1 MSTFGGYMPEFPD
14 IRVDHF
20 RQIIGRT
27 APLACFLSHVH
38 SDHLEGLDND
48 RVKLPFVYCSAAT
61 REILLR
67 LEKRRDRLN
76 LAQGILEREKRTF
89 KHLKSVLKPIPL
101 ETPTLLELAPKN
113 EVRVTLFDANH
124 CTGAVMFLFEKENT
138 AVLYTG
144 DIRSEPW
151 FVNNLAR
158 SPFLIEYTSG
168 MKTLDCIYLDTSNT
182 GPLKFPT
189 KADGLKEMIDKV
201 RKYPPNTKFHFSAW
215 TFGYEEVW
223 AALSR
228 TLKSQIHVDK
238 YKYKLYQ
245 SLRQEGSDGQ
255 SRFLASEGPV
265 LIGCTVGNGPKE
277 GCLTTDR
284 SVQIHSCEK
293 GMGCS
298 AYEEEDVV
306 LIRPFIA
313 CGPDGVEIAEVGIG
327 GGWGDLVP
335 SYEVAMDFDDVKEFL
350 EKFFAET
357 DQPIIEDIRRMLLAE
372 LVSTKGA
379 ISLDG
384 MQLSNDQISLEGLGE
399 SLLRK
404 LAQKSTVIPDKK
416 RDDIPKKGL
425 PKVITF
431 PYSRHSSYSEL
442 CHLVEIFKPKDVYPC
457 TVDEEE
463 WHEASSMKSLFGDHC
478 SASIF
483 RHDGEM
489 RELAA
494 IRVAEMAMMSSQQ
507 TQTTTGSKSS
517 SMSTGHFKELTFTAT
532 RWENESGPS
541 TPTPFQNGTTRT
553 GRQSM
558 SNWSQ
563 GLLSSSPAP
572 LSQTDVISIGQIP
585 RSVATNSDSSSSRQV
600 SQRRAAADMVS
611 PPPLKRIRL
620 SEDSQMADLTSS
632 KSPTPSR
639 SVTDLEQQSI
649 ESSAG
654 LSGDNVDLT
663 VPLEIFME
671 KLGNVPALFEQT
683 RKVLLEFDTEE
694 PDVEAYI
701 AQELPTINSIHTQID
716 QLVPP
721 PILSALYA
729 TIQSLSHEVIVAF
742 WGLRDRIGLY
752 VLLDAEVGMYI
763 RRQLTPLQHLTEEFK
778 HIKLYLDQSPS
789 QRKPWRSNV
798 SLGSMSEVF
807 TPEANSDADTIDD
820 QDIPTLMDE
829 NEPAAD
835 DTTEND
841 ENVSP
846 TSSKKEDLRE
856 DENFPFYDPIDKI
869 LRCGDCG
876 NEIWEDA
883 AGSVDLTLGV
893 CTGCDNGSNPFY
905 ENADFPGNIPRIYED
920 EYGSEVDEERARG
933 LIGNTHLDYQ
943 SSAYDTQD
951 EDSELVLHEDYEI
964 DSFIDNSEV
973 LEPDSESETSDS
985 ESEGEEDYKSA
996 YKKLQ
1001 VDFDLL
1007 MNDYCEL
1014 ADDFAEFRHDM
1025 LGTSEEEGDG
1035 DTEDNDEE
1043 EGVRRDEVGAHVVDV
1058 LVKQG
1063 ELVVEDVLVSS
1074 FRSVSGEEGEGDVA
1088 GDEFRDEE
1096 LEGDGAAIIEVISI
1110 TSADSRE
1117 ESMEL

>member
-76 LAQGILEREKRTF
+76 LAQGILEKEKRTY

-101 ETPTLLELAPKN
+101 ETPTLIELAPKN

-151 FVNNLAR
+151 FVNNLTR

-182 GPLKFPT
+182 GPLAFPT
-189 KADGLKEMIDKV
+189 KADGLKEMIEKV

-228 TLKSQIHVDK
+228 TLDSQIHVDK

-245 SLRQEGSDGQ
+245 SLRQDGSDGQ
-255 SRFLASEGPV
+255 SRFLAPEGPV
-265 LIGCTVGNGPKE
+265 LVGCIVGNGPKE
-277 GCLTTDR
+277 GCLTTDK
-284 SVQIHSCEK
+284 SVRIHSCEK

-298 AYEEEDVV
+298 AYGEDDIV

-313 CGPDGVEIAEVGIG
+313 RGPDGVEIAEVGIG

-350 EKFFAET
+350 ETVFAET
-357 DQPIIEDIRRMLLAE
+357 DQPIIEDIRSMLLAE
-372 LVSTKGA
+372 LISTKGA

-384 MQLSNDQISLEGLGE
+384 MQFGSDTISLKGLGE

-404 LAQKSTVIPDKK
+404 LAQKSTVVPDKK
-416 RDDIPKKGL
+416 RDAIPEKGL

-431 PYSRHSSYSEL
+431 PYSRHSSYAEL

-463 WHEASSMKSLFGDHC
+463 WHEGLSMKTLFGEYC
-478 SASIF
+478 SASVF
-483 RHDGEM
+483 RHDSEI
-489 RELAA
+489 RELVA

-507 TQTTTGSKSS
+507 TQTTTASKSS
-517 SMSTGHFKELTFTAT
+517 PMSTGHFEELALTAA
-532 RWENESGPS
+532 RLDNGIGPS
-541 TPTPFQNGTTRT
+541 TPNPFHEGTTRI

-563 GLLSSSPAP
+563 ELVSPSPAP
-572 LSQTDVISIGQIP
+572 PSQMGVTSISQTP
-585 RSVATNSDSSSSRQV
+585 RSVATNSDLSSSRQA
-600 SQRRAAADMVS
+600 SQRRAAADMIS
-611 PPPLKRIRL
+611 PPPLKRVRL
-620 SEDSQMADLTSS
+620 SEDSQMNDSTPS
-632 KSPTPSR
+632 KSPTPSE
-639 SVTDLEQQSI
+639 SVTDLEQQGVA
-649 ESSAG
+649 SSAEI
-654 LSGDNVDLT
+654 SGDNVDLT
-663 VPLEIFME
+663 VPLKLLME

-683 RKVLLEFDTEE
+683 RKALLELDIGEI
-694 PDVEAYI
+694 DVEAYI
-701 AQELPTINSIHTQID
+701 SQELSTLDSIHAQID

-729 TIQSLSHEVIVAF
+729 SIQSLSQEVVADF
-742 WGLRDRIGLY
+742 LGLRDHVGLY
-752 VLLDAEVGMYI
+752 AYLEIEVGLYT
-763 RRQLTPLQHLTEEFK
+763 RRQLTPLQHLIEEIK

-798 SLGSMSEVF
+798 SLESMSEVF
-807 TPEANSDADTIDD
+807 TLEANSDADTMDH
-820 QDIPTLMDE
+820 QDISTPMDE
-829 NEPAAD
+829 NELAAGV
-835 DTTEND
+835 TTEDD
-841 ENVSP
+841 EDIFP
-846 TSSKKEDLRE
+846 TLSEEEDLHE

-876 NEIWEDA
+876 HEIWEDA
-883 AGSVDLTLGV
+883 AGRVDLTLGF
-893 CTGCDNGSNPFY
+893 CTGCGNGISPFY
-905 ENADFPGNIPRIYED
+905 EDADFPGKIPRIYED
-920 EYGSEVDEERARG
+920 EYGSEADEERARA
-933 LIGNTHLDYQ
+933 LIGDTHLDYQ

-951 EDSELVLHEDYEI
+951 EDSELVLNEDYEVN
-964 DSFIDNSEV
+964 SFIDNSEV
-973 LEPDSESETSDS
+973 LESDSESETSDS
-985 ESEGEEDYKSA
+985 ESEGEVDYKSA
-996 YKKLQ
+996 FKKLQ
-1001 VDFDLL
+1001 ANFDLL

-1014 ADDFAEFRHDM
+1014 ADAFEEFRHDM
-1025 LGTSEEEGDG
+1025 LGTSEEEDDG
-1035 DTEDNDEE
+1035 DIEDNDEE
-1043 EGVRRDEVGAHVVDV
+1043 EGVRRDELGAHVVDV

-1074 FRSVSGEEGEGDVA
+1074 FRSVVEEEGEGDVG
-1088 GDEFRDEE
+1088 GDEFRDKE
-1096 LEGDGAAIIEVISI
+1096 LEQDEATIVEVISI
-1110 TSADSRE
+1110 TSSDPRG

>member
-14 IRVDHF
+14 IR
-20 RQIIGRT
+20 GRT

-76 LAQGILEREKRTF
+76 LAQGILEKEKRTY

-101 ETPTLLELAPKN
+101 ETPTLIELAPKN

-151 FVNNLAR
+151 FVNNLTR

-182 GPLKFPT
+182 GPLAFPT
-189 KADGLKEMIDKV
+189 KADGLKEMIEKV

-228 TLKSQIHVDK
+228 TLDSQIHVDK

-245 SLRQEGSDGQ
+245 SLRQDGSDGQ
-255 SRFLASEGPV
+255 SRFLAPEGPV
-265 LIGCTVGNGPKE
+265 LVGCIVGNGPKE
-277 GCLTTDR
+277 GCLTTDK
-284 SVQIHSCEK
+284 SVRIHSCEK

-298 AYEEEDVV
+298 AYGEDDIV

-313 CGPDGVEIAEVGIG
+313 RGPDGVEIAEVGIG

-350 EKFFAET
+350 ETVFAET
-357 DQPIIEDIRRMLLAE
+357 DQPIIEDIRSMLLAE
-372 LVSTKGA
+372 LISTKGA

-384 MQLSNDQISLEGLGE
+384 MQFGSDTISLKGLGE

-404 LAQKSTVIPDKK
+404 LAQKSTVVPDKK
-416 RDDIPKKGL
+416 RDAIPEKGL

-431 PYSRHSSYSEL
+431 PYSRHSSYAEL

-463 WHEASSMKSLFGDHC
+463 WNEGLSMKTLFGEYC
-478 SASIF
+478 SASVF
-483 RHDGEM
+483 RHDSEI
-489 RELAA
+489 RELVA

-507 TQTTTGSKSS
+507 TQTTTASKSS
-517 SMSTGHFKELTFTAT
+517 PISTGHFEELTLTAA
-532 RWENESGPS
+532 RLDNGIGPS
-541 TPTPFQNGTTRT
+541 TPNPFHEGRTRI

-563 GLLSSSPAP
+563 ELVSPSPAP
-572 LSQTDVISIGQIP
+572 PSQMGVTSISQTP
-585 RSVATNSDSSSSRQV
+585 RSVATNSDLSSSRQA
-600 SQRRAAADMVS
+600 SQRRAAADMIS
-611 PPPLKRIRL
+611 PPPLKRVRL
-620 SEDSQMADLTSS
+620 SEDSQMNDSTPS
-632 KSPTPSR
+632 KSPTPSE
-639 SVTDLEQQSI
+639 SVTDLEQQGVA
-649 ESSAG
+649 SSAEI
-654 LSGDNVDLT
+654 SGDN
-663 VPLEIFME
+663 
-671 KLGNVPALFEQT
+671 
-683 RKVLLEFDTEE
+683 
-694 PDVEAYI
+694 
-701 AQELPTINSIHTQID
+701 
-716 QLVPP
+716 
-721 PILSALYA
+721 
-729 TIQSLSHEVIVAF
+729 
-742 WGLRDRIGLY
+742 
-752 VLLDAEVGMYI
+752 
-763 RRQLTPLQHLTEEFK
+763 
-778 HIKLYLDQSPS
+778 LYLDQSPS

-798 SLGSMSEVF
+798 SLESMSEVF
-807 TPEANSDADTIDD
+807 TLEANSDADTMDH
-820 QDIPTLMDE
+820 QDISTPMDE
-829 NEPAAD
+829 NELAAGV
-835 DTTEND
+835 TTEDD
-841 ENVSP
+841 EDIFP
-846 TSSKKEDLRE
+846 TLSEEEDLHE
-856 DENFPFYDPIDKI
+856 DENFPFYDLIDKI

-876 NEIWEDA
+876 HEIWEDA
-883 AGSVDLTLGV
+883 AGRVDLTLGF
-893 CTGCDNGSNPFY
+893 CTGCGNGISPFY
-905 ENADFPGNIPRIYED
+905 EDADLPGKIPRIYED
-920 EYGSEVDEERARG
+920 EYGSEADEERARV
-933 LIGNTHLDYQ
+933 LIGDTHLDYQ

-951 EDSELVLHEDYEI
+951 EDSELVLNEDYEV

-973 LEPDSESETSDS
+973 LESDSESETSDS
-985 ESEGEEDYKSA
+985 ESEGEVDYKSA
-996 YKKLQ
+996 FKKLQ
-1001 VDFDLL
+1001 ANFDLL

-1014 ADDFAEFRHDM
+1014 ADAFEEFRHDM
-1025 LGTSEEEGDG
+1025 LGTSEEEDDG
-1035 DTEDNDEE
+1035 DMEDNDEE
-1043 EGVRRDEVGAHVVDV
+1043 EGVRRDELGAHVVDV

-1074 FRSVSGEEGEGDVA
+1074 FRSVVEEEGEGDVG
-1088 GDEFRDEE
+1088 GDEFRDKE
-1096 LEGDGAAIIEVISI
+1096 LEQDEATIVEVISI
-1110 TSADSRE
+1110 TSSDPRG